1 MEPND
6 FSAQG
11 GEMPPTTPAG
21 SDGAPFADQQAAWA
35 SDTPT
40 SADVPAAAMPPSAP
54 PMYATPASTPPVFPV
69 QGADAAASMAPPSRT
84 NPGLRTLVLA
94 GIGALVVVALAIA
107 GIAFARS
114 AIAQT
119 GTPTPSQILA
129 SATSANLNDAA
140 YTFTDALALSYT
152 QAGSTTTGEPTT
164 FNLMGSGKLT
174 KSPARNDIT
183 LTIPLFGSQ
192 NSIEAIT
199 DGSDLYVNP
208 GNLASVLGGSQGATL
223 NGKWIKIPVGMQIP
237 TVLDYSHLKNLKL
250 IGGETVNG
258 KDTWHIQG
266 TLSAPSGSGTSSA
279 DPGASATATA
289 VATQYGLSVQPVTED
304 LWFAKD
310 TYFPVQ
316 FKLHFAASVA
326 KAPAIGGGK
335 ATGSGPA
342 SVTSDGT
349 VTFTQWNSGL
359 TITVPANVIN
369 VSDIPGMQG
378 MTKMAIPGVAGLTG
392 IFTPALGGR

>member
-6 FSAQG
+6 MSAQG
-11 GEMPPTTPAG
+11 GDMPPTTPIPGESG
-21 SDGAPFADQQAAWA
+21 SITDPQAAWS

-40 SADVPAAAMPPSAP
+40 SADVPAYQTPTSAP
-54 PMYATPASTPPVFPV
+54 PMYTTPASAPPVFPPA
-69 QGADAAASMAPPSRT
+69 GTDAPASVSPTPRSNA
-84 NPGLRTLVLA
+84 GLRLAVLG
-94 GIGALVVVALAIA
+94 GIGAVIVLALIFA
-107 GIAFARS
+107 GVAFARG
-114 AIAQT
+114 AFAQAS
-119 GTPTPSQILA
+119 TPTPSQILA
-129 SATSANLNDAA
+129 SANSANLKDAT
-140 YTFTDALALSYT
+140 YTFTDTLALSYT
-152 QAGSTTTGEPTT
+152 QPGSTTTGEPTT
-164 FNLMGSGKLT
+164 FTLSGSGKLT

-183 LTIPLFGSQ
+183 LTIPLFGQQ

-199 DGSDLYVNP
+199 DGSDAYVNP
-208 GNLASVLGGSQGATL
+208 GNLGSVLGGKQGAAL
-223 NGKWIKIPVGMQIP
+223 DGKWIKIPVGMQIP
-237 TVLDYSHLKNLKL
+237 TVLDYSHLTNLKL

-266 TLSAPSGSGTSSA
+266 TLSAPTGSGTSTA

-310 TYFPVQ
+310 TYYPVQ

-326 KAPAIGGGK
+326 NAPSFGSGNGK

-349 VTFTQWNSGL
+349 VTFTAWNSGL
-359 TITVPANVIN
+359 SITVPTNVIS
-369 VSDIPGMQG
+369 VSDIPGLPG
-378 MTKMAIPGVAGLTG
+378 MPGMLFPT
-392 IFTPALGGR
+392 LMGR